1 VPISLMS
8 LESQESC
15 SCIHLMPEDI
25 SKLARLIRE
34 DAHRTGLTRH
44 HTGTSSKRPP
54 EAIRGEDMK
63 AQRRRGNHRYILG
76 VPNCGEGQL
85 DYLQADTV
93 ILTILRDREGYSVG
107 RGAGGA

>member
-1 VPISLMS
+1 MS
-8 LESQESC
+8 
-15 SCIHLMPEDI
+15 
-25 SKLARLIRE
+25 E
-34 DAHRTGLTRH
+34 DAHRTGLPKH
-44 HTGTSSKRPP
+44 HRGTSSKRPS

-63 AQRRRGNHRYILG
+63 PRRRRGNHHQILG
-76 VPNCGEGQL
+76 VPHCGEGQL